1 MYKHMSELGLSEHFA
16 QVYGY
21 EKTEHFVIEVHE
33 NAGID
38 LLQFL
43 HYEDENGNL
52 VSELKDLLLSK
63 LVTLWTTF
71 IQNGILYLDM
81 KPENL
86 LVSKC
91 EQSEQYILK
100 LCDLGSLACKGY
112 TKTKTKQIG
121 TLEWMSPELV
131 LFYRHCFCAINGL
144 TKEQKAI
151 SDIQGD
157 FSPYPELVMKSMV
170 YSFNKVI
177 DFIKGRQNSTVIL
190 VCNLEKIF
198 IEYMTRFNMTVDSCT
213 LNQFRF
219 RVLSSYYVQIEKHG
233 DMPQNKKEIAFQLLA
248 AMFPSEENC
257 ATKNLCDDPLLD
269 EVCGAIPLK

>member
-1 MYKHMSELGLSEHFA
+1 MYYKEVVLHPKTLIVRDGAFILKISSIKREEEAKHSLGIYKHMSELGLSEHFA

-21 EKTEHFVIEVHE
+21 EMTEHFVIEVHE

-52 VSELKDLLLSK
+52 VSELKELLLSK

-131 LFYRHCFCAINGL
+131 LFYRHCFCAINNL

-177 DFIKGRQNSTVIL
+177 DFIKGRQNSTVLL

-219 RVLSSYYVQIEKHG
+219 RVLSSYYVH
-233 DMPQNKKEIAFQLLA
+233 
-248 AMFPSEENC
+248 C
-257 ATKNLCDDPLLD
+257 
-269 EVCGAIPLK
+269 